1 MIDLLIYQLH
11 IVAVLYAFTKK
22 WQTEGLKGGFLA
34 VGLCAL
40 VFIIGWSLTGTIAR
54 LIMPGASEPG
64 DLITSDTV
72 SLLLLLVP
80 ETLFFRMFFIADRAE
95 ARANEA

>member
-11 IVAVLYAFTKK
+11 IVAILYAFTKK
-22 WQTEGLKGGFLA
+22 WQVEGLKGGLLA
-34 VGLCAL
+34 IGLCAL

-54 LIMPGASEPG
+54 LIMPGVSQPG

-72 SLLLLLVP
+72 SLILLLIP
-80 ETLFFRMFFIADRAE
+80 EVLFFRMFFIADRAE
-95 ARANEA
+95 AQANNA